1 MSSQGSVRPTNLIAA
16 RAPINRPGL
25 TFNCYRF
32 TLAGLPVCAS
42 AVSSVFYLCR
52 FLSCID
58 TAGTTHTK
66 QATVRIIPTF
76 RELSPYKNADA
87 A

>member
-1 MSSQGSVRPTNLIAA
+1 
-16 RAPINRPGL
+16 
-25 TFNCYRF
+25 
-32 TLAGLPVCAS
+32 
-42 AVSSVFYLCR
+42 LCR